1 MNKSLKFGL
10 LSLVLACMFALAA
23 FATATIEYNKE
34 VVNAETG
41 VNKIVVT
48 IKNPRGNFAT
58 FKSTVTFDNSIIIPV
73 SAKTGKDANI
83 AGGTVK
89 TPIIVLS
96 YYDEDTEED
105 ASVDHSPTSPKWVV
119 DGTKATL
126 DIEIA
131 KAGVKIDTTNKMAF
145 EMYYRY
151 ADGKSASDLVESTF
165 VIDYVKYAD
174 LVTGIEAFNSDK
186 DPNTLTIIN
195 NVVESKPDVLTIS
208 VKKDDIV
215 YFQDDSVVKMTEDND
230 KYPLPS
236 KDDGYVVVNTGF
248 TAQKL
253 YKVESGAITE
263 VTSNENGVLATDS
276 ASLRKDSVA
285 TGLRFKSSFATA
297 LKNTVKEYGYLVTV
311 ESAYNALPA
320 DYVLNMD
327 LVIAGKAKKG
337 VAFNKADGT
346 DIYFNVDGAR
356 TIVTAVATN
365 IPLTKD
371 AVTTNIVA
379 RPYYELEDGTIV
391 YGETVKRQAAEVAR
405 KIKAEDAETYAKY
418 KDYIDAIV
426 ALVAEDPTYA
436 IIDLGPLFS

>member
-1 MNKSLKFGL
+1 MKKTLKFI
-10 LSLVLACMFALAA
+10 LVAALVASALAIAA
-23 FATATIEYNKE
+23 FAA
-34 VVNAETG
+34 VDVNYYLDAVDADKGQYDLYININSDLPIGT
-41 VNKIVVT
+41 
-48 IKNPRGNFAT
+48 FAT
-58 FKSTVTFDNSIIIPV
+58 NFTFNNELLMPADENYAPIDISAASTKDDTSIYPAEVKVGKKTYSYALADNTWKTTGNKTQFWLAAYSTDADKFTSTDLNVVSITFK
-73 SAKTGKDANI
+73 
-83 AGGTVK
+83 
-89 TPIIVLS
+89 L
-96 YYDEDTEED
+96 
-105 ASVDHSPTSPKWVV
+105 
-119 DGTKATL
+119 
-126 DIEIA
+126 
-131 KAGVKIDTTNKMAF
+131 
-145 EMYYRY
+145 
-151 ADGKSASDLVESTF
+151 ADGKTLADITASDF
-165 VIDYVKYAD
+165 VIDMIYA
-174 LVTGIEAFNSDK
+174 VNSEGTRYGYNESNATETATFTNK
-186 DPNTLTIIN
+186 
-195 NVVESKPDVLTIS
+195 VVPEPTDLTIS

-215 YFQDDSVVKMTEDND
+215 YFQDDSVVKITEDND

-253 YKVESGAITE
+253 YKVTSGAITE

-327 LVIAGKAKKG
+327 LVTAGKAKKG

-391 YGETVKRQAAEVAR
+391 YGETVKRQAAEVAQ

-426 ALVAEDPTYA
+426 ALVAEDSNYA

>member
-1 MNKSLKFGL
+1 MKKTLKLFL
-10 LSLVLACMFALAA
+10 VMTFIVSALVLSVAA
-23 FATATIEYNKE
+23 AGTPKF
-34 VVNAETG
+34 
-41 VNKIVVT
+41 
-48 IKNPRGNFAT
+48 T
-58 FKSTVTFDNSIIIPV
+58 FSF
-73 SAKTGKDANI
+73 
-83 AGGTVK
+83 
-89 TPIIVLS
+89 
-96 YYDEDTEED
+96 
-105 ASVDHSPTSPKWVV
+105 
-119 DGTKATL
+119 
-126 DIEIA
+126 
-131 KAGVKIDTTNKMAF
+131 
-145 EMYYRY
+145 
-151 ADGKSASDLVESTF
+151 VESTETAGGYDVVVHVSSPGGKVNAVQVVLTF
-165 VIDYVKYAD
+165 NNEILLPADCADYTAVALDKVVDEPVFLAETKVGKKTYTYALPADPTWKTSGNKTTVTVDCYTTDGDKFDAENLD
-174 LVTGIEAFNSDK
+174 LMTISFTCAAGKKVSDLK
-186 DPNTLTIIN
+186 NGDFTVDSLYIADGVNGEFAYNRPGTPNPVPFENTI
-195 NVVESKPDVLTIS
+195 VPPEPEDLTIS

-215 YFQDDSVVKMTEDND
+215 YFQDDSVVKIAEDNG

-236 KDDGYVVVNTGF
+236 KADGYVVVNSGF

-253 YKVESGAITE
+253 YKVTSGAIAE

-327 LVIAGKAKKG
+327 LVTAGKAKKG
-337 VAFNKADGT
+337 IAFNKADGT
-346 DIYFNVDGAR
+346 DIFFDVDGAR
-356 TIVTAVATN
+356 TVVTAVATN

-391 YGETVKRQAAEVAR
+391 YGETVKRQAAEVAQ

>member
-1 MNKSLKFGL
+1 MKKR
-10 LSLVLACMFALAA
+10 LSLILLAFALMVVLAVGASAKVALT
-23 FATATIEYNKE
+23 FNVTATASE
-34 VVNAETG
+34 G
-41 VNKIVVT
+41 VNKVV
-48 IKNPRGNFAT
+48 AT
-58 FKSTVTFDNSIIIPV
+58 MQDDSGDFRALKTTVSFDNEIFVPV
-73 SAKTGKDANI
+73 SKTTGSVANI

-89 TPIIVLS
+89 TPLNAAS
-96 YYDEDTEED
+96 YYDADNEETIT
-105 ASVDHSPTSPKWVV
+105 AAYTPGFPKWTVSGTTVTLEFESYTSTFFPAKNLVV
-119 DGTKATL
+119 
-126 DIEIA
+126 
-131 KAGVKIDTTNKMAF
+131 F
-145 EMYYRY
+145 EMYFKY
-151 ADGKSASDLVESTF
+151 ADGKSAADVKADSF
-165 VIDYVKYAD
+165 VVDYVHYANGSNHYYGEAD
-174 LVTGIEAFNSDK
+174 ASANDIIFSNGIVPK
-186 DPNTLTIIN
+186 D
-195 NVVESKPDVLTIS
+195 LTIS

-215 YFQDDSVVKMTEDND
+215 YFQDDSVVKITEDND

-236 KDDGYVVVNTGF
+236 KTDGYVVVNSGF

-337 VAFNKADGT
+337 IAFNKADGT

-391 YGETVKRQAAEVAR
+391 YGETVKRQAAEVAQ

-426 ALVAEDPTYA
+426 ALVAEDPNYA

>member
-1 MNKSLKFGL
+1 MMKKR
-10 LSLVLACMFALAA
+10 LSLILLAFALMVVLAVGASAKVALT
-23 FATATIEYNKE
+23 FNVTATASE
-34 VVNAETG
+34 G
-41 VNKIVVT
+41 VNKVV
-48 IKNPRGNFAT
+48 AT
-58 FKSTVTFDNSIIIPV
+58 MQDDSGDFRALKTTVSFDNEIFVPV
-73 SAKTGKDANI
+73 SKTTGSVANI

-89 TPIIVLS
+89 TPLNAAS
-96 YYDEDTEED
+96 YYDADNEETIT
-105 ASVDHSPTSPKWVV
+105 AAYTPGFPKWTVSGTTVTLEFESYTSTFFPANNLVV
-119 DGTKATL
+119 
-126 DIEIA
+126 
-131 KAGVKIDTTNKMAF
+131 F
-145 EMYYRY
+145 EMYFKY
-151 ADGKSASDLVESTF
+151 ADGKSAADVKADSF
-165 VIDYVKYAD
+165 VVDYVHYAN
-174 LVTGIEAFNSDK
+174 GSNHYYGEADASANDIVFSNDIVPK
-186 DPNTLTIIN
+186 D
-195 NVVESKPDVLTIS
+195 LTIS

-215 YFQDDSVVKMTEDND
+215 YFQDDSVVKITEDND

-236 KDDGYVVVNTGF
+236 KDDGYVVVNSGF

-253 YKVESGAITE
+253 YKVTSGAITE

-391 YGETVKRQAAEVAR
+391 YGETVKRQAAEVAQ

-426 ALVAEDPTYA
+426 ALVAEDPNYA

>member
-1 MNKSLKFGL
+1 MKKTLKLFL
-10 LSLVLACMFALAA
+10 VMTFIVSALVLSVAA
-23 FATATIEYNKE
+23 AGTPKF
-34 VVNAETG
+34 
-41 VNKIVVT
+41 
-48 IKNPRGNFAT
+48 T
-58 FKSTVTFDNSIIIPV
+58 FS
-73 SAKTGKDANI
+73 
-83 AGGTVK
+83 
-89 TPIIVLS
+89 
-96 YYDEDTEED
+96 
-105 ASVDHSPTSPKWVV
+105 
-119 DGTKATL
+119 
-126 DIEIA
+126 
-131 KAGVKIDTTNKMAF
+131 
-145 EMYYRY
+145 
-151 ADGKSASDLVESTF
+151 LVESTENAGGYDVVVHVSSPGGKVNAVQVVLTF
-165 VIDYVKYAD
+165 NNEILLPADCADYTAVALDKVVDEPVFLAETKVGKKTYTYALPADPTWKTSGNKTSVTVDCYTTDGDKFDAENLD
-174 LVTGIEAFNSDK
+174 LMTISFTCAAGKKVSDLK
-186 DPNTLTIIN
+186 NGDFTVDSLYIADGVNGEFAYNRPGTPNPVLFENTI
-195 NVVESKPDVLTIS
+195 VPPEPEDLTIS

-236 KDDGYVVVNTGF
+236 DKDGYVVVNSGF

-337 VAFNKADGT
+337 IAFNKADGT

-391 YGETVKRQAAEVAR
+391 YGETVKRQAAEVAQ

-426 ALVAEDPTYA
+426 ALVAEDPNYA

>member
-1 MNKSLKFGL
+1 MKKTLKLFL
-10 LSLVLACMFALAA
+10 VMTFIVSALVLSVAA
-23 FATATIEYNKE
+23 AGTPKF
-34 VVNAETG
+34 
-41 VNKIVVT
+41 
-48 IKNPRGNFAT
+48 T
-58 FKSTVTFDNSIIIPV
+58 FS
-73 SAKTGKDANI
+73 
-83 AGGTVK
+83 
-89 TPIIVLS
+89 
-96 YYDEDTEED
+96 
-105 ASVDHSPTSPKWVV
+105 
-119 DGTKATL
+119 
-126 DIEIA
+126 
-131 KAGVKIDTTNKMAF
+131 
-145 EMYYRY
+145 
-151 ADGKSASDLVESTF
+151 LVESTETAGGY
-165 VIDYVKYAD
+165 D
-174 LVTGIEAFNSDK
+174 
-186 DPNTLTIIN
+186 
-195 NVVESKPDVLTIS
+195 VVVHVSSPGGKVNAVQVVLTFNNEILLPADCADYTAVALDKVVDEPVFLAETKVGKKTYTYALPADPTWKTSGNKTTVTVDCYTTDGDKFDAENLDLMTIS
-208 VKKDDIV
+208 FTCAAGKKVSDLKNGDFTVDSLYIADGVNGEFAYNRPGTPNPVSFENTIVPPEPTDLFVKVTAGDII
-215 YFQDDSVVKMTEDND
+215 YFQDDTVATAETTGDYKLPTTEN
-230 KYPLPS
+230 
-236 KDDGYVVVNTGF
+236 GYVVVNSGF

-327 LVIAGKAKKG
+327 LVTAGKAKKG
-337 VAFNKADGT
+337 IAFNKADGT

-356 TIVTAVATN
+356 TVVTAVATN

-391 YGETVKRQAAEVAR
+391 YGETVKRQAAEVAQ

>member
-1 MNKSLKFGL
+1 MKNFVKLIVAA
-10 LSLVLACMFALAA
+10 VLASVLA
-23 FATATIEYNKE
+23 FAASAIATIDYDLVPIDASAGTYKMVATITNK
-34 VVNAETG
+34 G
-41 VNKIVVT
+41 GFFSSFKSDVT
-48 IKNPRGNFAT
+48 IDT
-58 FKSTVTFDNSIIIPV
+58 SVLVPV
-73 SAKTGKDANI
+73 SKTKFTAAPITTNNM
-83 AGGTVK
+83 VK
-89 TPIIVLS
+89 TPIKEMS
-96 YYDEDTEED
+96 YYDEDNEED
-105 ASVDHSPTSPKWVV
+105 ITAAHTPASPTWTVSGTFAKLVV
-119 DGTKATL
+119 EEYVTVKTVPADKLVAY
-126 DIEIA
+126 EIYF
-131 KAGVKIDTTNKMAF
+131 KL
-145 EMYYRY
+145 
-151 ADGKSASDLVESTF
+151 ADGKTLSDLKNDTF

-174 LVTGIEAFNSDK
+174 HTTKEETYNHTTN
-186 DPNTLTIIN
+186 PNTLTVNN
-195 NVVESKPDVLTIS
+195 NVIPPEPTDLF
-208 VKKDDIV
+208 VKVTAGDII
-215 YFQDDSVVKMTEDND
+215 YFQDDTVATAETTGDYKLPTTEN
-230 KYPLPS
+230 
-236 KDDGYVVVNTGF
+236 GYVVVNSGF

-320 DYVLNMD
+320 GYVLNMD
-327 LVIAGKAKKG
+327 LVNAGKAKKG
-337 VAFNKADGT
+337 IAFNKADGT

-391 YGETVKRQAAEVAR
+391 YGETVKRQAAEVAQ

>member
-1 MNKSLKFGL
+1 MKKTLKLFL
-10 LSLVLACMFALAA
+10 VMTFIVSALVLSVAA
-23 FATATIEYNKE
+23 AGTPKF
-34 VVNAETG
+34 
-41 VNKIVVT
+41 
-48 IKNPRGNFAT
+48 T
-58 FKSTVTFDNSIIIPV
+58 FS
-73 SAKTGKDANI
+73 
-83 AGGTVK
+83 
-89 TPIIVLS
+89 
-96 YYDEDTEED
+96 
-105 ASVDHSPTSPKWVV
+105 
-119 DGTKATL
+119 
-126 DIEIA
+126 
-131 KAGVKIDTTNKMAF
+131 
-145 EMYYRY
+145 
-151 ADGKSASDLVESTF
+151 LVESTETAGGYDVVVHVSSPGGKVNAVQVVLTF
-165 VIDYVKYAD
+165 NNEILLPADCADYTAVALDKVVDEPVFLAETKVGKKTYTYALPADPTWKTSGNKTTVTVDCYTTDGDKFDAENLD
-174 LVTGIEAFNSDK
+174 LMTISFTCAAGKKVSDLK
-186 DPNTLTIIN
+186 NGDFTVDSLYIADGVNGEFAYNRPGTPNPVPFENTI
-195 NVVESKPDVLTIS
+195 VPPEPEDLTIS

-215 YFQDDSVVKMTEDND
+215 YFQDDSVVKIAEDNG

-236 KDDGYVVVNTGF
+236 KADGYVVVNSGF

-253 YKVESGAITE
+253 YKVTSGAIAE

-327 LVIAGKAKKG
+327 LVTAGKAKKG
-337 VAFNKADGT
+337 IAFNKADGT
-346 DIYFNVDGAR
+346 DIFFDVDGAR
-356 TIVTAVATN
+356 TVVTAVATN

-391 YGETVKRQAAEVAR
+391 YGETVKRQAAEVAQ

>member
-1 MNKSLKFGL
+1 MKKTLKL
-10 LSLVLACMFALAA
+10 LLVMTFIVSALVLSVAA
-23 FATATIEYNKE
+23 AGTPKF
-34 VVNAETG
+34 
-41 VNKIVVT
+41 
-48 IKNPRGNFAT
+48 T
-58 FKSTVTFDNSIIIPV
+58 FS
-73 SAKTGKDANI
+73 
-83 AGGTVK
+83 
-89 TPIIVLS
+89 
-96 YYDEDTEED
+96 
-105 ASVDHSPTSPKWVV
+105 
-119 DGTKATL
+119 
-126 DIEIA
+126 
-131 KAGVKIDTTNKMAF
+131 
-145 EMYYRY
+145 
-151 ADGKSASDLVESTF
+151 LVESTETAGGYDVVVHVSSPGGKVNAVQVVLTF
-165 VIDYVKYAD
+165 NNEILLPADCADYTAVALDKVVDEPVFLAETKVGKKTYTYALPADPTWKTSGNKTTVTVDCYTTDGDKFDAENLD
-174 LVTGIEAFNSDK
+174 LMTISFTCAAGKKVSDLK
-186 DPNTLTIIN
+186 NGDFTVDSLYIADGVNGEFAYNRPGTPNPVPFENTI
-195 NVVESKPDVLTIS
+195 VPPEPEDLTIS

-215 YFQDDSVVKMTEDND
+215 YFQDDSVVKIAEDNG

-236 KDDGYVVVNTGF
+236 KADGYVVVNSGF

-253 YKVESGAITE
+253 YKVTSGAIAE

-327 LVIAGKAKKG
+327 LVTAGKAKKG
-337 VAFNKADGT
+337 IAFNKADGT
-346 DIYFNVDGAR
+346 DIFFDVDGAR
-356 TIVTAVATN
+356 TVVTAVATN

-391 YGETVKRQAAEVAR
+391 YGETVKRQAAEVAQ

>member
-1 MNKSLKFGL
+1 MKKR
-10 LSLVLACMFALAA
+10 LSLILLAFALMVVLAVGASAKVALT
-23 FATATIEYNKE
+23 FNVTATASE
-34 VVNAETG
+34 G
-41 VNKIVVT
+41 VNKVV
-48 IKNPRGNFAT
+48 AT
-58 FKSTVTFDNSIIIPV
+58 MQDDSGDFRALKTTVSFDNEIFVPV
-73 SAKTGKDANI
+73 SKTTGSVANI

-89 TPIIVLS
+89 TPLNAAS
-96 YYDEDTEED
+96 YYDADNEETIT
-105 ASVDHSPTSPKWVV
+105 AAYTPGFPKWTVSGTTVTLEFESYTSTFFPAKNLVV
-119 DGTKATL
+119 
-126 DIEIA
+126 
-131 KAGVKIDTTNKMAF
+131 F
-145 EMYYRY
+145 EMYFKY
-151 ADGKSASDLVESTF
+151 ADGKSAADVKADSF
-165 VIDYVKYAD
+165 VVDYVHYANGSNHYYGEAD
-174 LVTGIEAFNSDK
+174 ASANDIIFSNGIVPK
-186 DPNTLTIIN
+186 D
-195 NVVESKPDVLTIS
+195 LTIS

-236 KDDGYVVVNTGF
+236 DKDGYVVVNTGF

-320 DYVLNMD
+320 GYVLNMD
-327 LVIAGKAKKG
+327 LVTAGKAKKG

-391 YGETVKRQAAEVAR
+391 YGETVKRQAAEVAQ

>member
-1 MNKSLKFGL
+1 MKNFVKIIVAA
-10 LSLVLACMFALAA
+10 VLASVLA
-23 FATATIEYNKE
+23 FAASAIATIDYDLVPIDESAGTYKMVATITNK
-34 VVNAETG
+34 G
-41 VNKIVVT
+41 GFFSSFKSDVT
-48 IKNPRGNFAT
+48 IDT
-58 FKSTVTFDNSIIIPV
+58 SVLVPV
-73 SAKTGKDANI
+73 SKTKFTAAPITTNNMVQ
-83 AGGTVK
+83 TPVK
-89 TPIIVLS
+89 EMS
-96 YYDEDTEED
+96 YYDEDNEED
-105 ASVDHSPTSPKWVV
+105 ITAAHTPASPTWTVSGSFAKLVV
-119 DGTKATL
+119 EEYVTVKTVPADKLVAY
-126 DIEIA
+126 EIYF
-131 KAGVKIDTTNKMAF
+131 KL
-145 EMYYRY
+145 
-151 ADGKSASDLVESTF
+151 ADGKTLSDIKDDTF

-174 LVTGIEAFNSDK
+174 HTTKEETFNH
-186 DPNTLTIIN
+186 PTNTNTLTVKN
-195 NVVESKPDVLTIS
+195 NVVPEPTELTIS

-215 YFQDDSVVKMTEDND
+215 YFQDDSVVKIAEDND

-236 KDDGYVVVNTGF
+236 DKDGYVVVNTGF

-253 YKVESGAITE
+253 YKVTSGAITE

-327 LVIAGKAKKG
+327 LVTAGKAKKG

-391 YGETVKRQAAEVAR
+391 YGETVKRQAAEVAQ

-426 ALVAEDPTYA
+426 ALVAEDPNYA

>member
-1 MNKSLKFGL
+1 MKKR
-10 LSLVLACMFALAA
+10 LSLILLAFALMVVLAVGASAKVALT
-23 FATATIEYNKE
+23 FNVTATASE
-34 VVNAETG
+34 G
-41 VNKIVVT
+41 VNKVV
-48 IKNPRGNFAT
+48 AT
-58 FKSTVTFDNSIIIPV
+58 MQDDSGDFRALKTTVSFDNEIFVPV
-73 SAKTGKDANI
+73 SKTTGSVANI

-89 TPIIVLS
+89 TPLNAAS
-96 YYDEDTEED
+96 YYDADNEETIT
-105 ASVDHSPTSPKWVV
+105 AAYTPGFPKWTVSGTTVTLEFESYTSTFFPANNLVV
-119 DGTKATL
+119 
-126 DIEIA
+126 
-131 KAGVKIDTTNKMAF
+131 F
-145 EMYYRY
+145 EMYFKY
-151 ADGKSASDLVESTF
+151 ADGKSAADVKADSF
-165 VIDYVKYAD
+165 VVDYVHYAN
-174 LVTGIEAFNSDK
+174 GSNHYYGEADASANDIVFSNDIVPK
-186 DPNTLTIIN
+186 D
-195 NVVESKPDVLTIS
+195 LTIS

-215 YFQDDSVVKMTEDND
+215 YFQDDSVVKITEDND

-253 YKVESGAITE
+253 YKVTSGAITE

-337 VAFNKADGT
+337 IAFNKADGT

-391 YGETVKRQAAEVAR
+391 YGETVKRQAAEVAQ

>member
-1 MNKSLKFGL
+1 MKKTLKLFL
-10 LSLVLACMFALAA
+10 VMTFIVSALVLSVAA
-23 FATATIEYNKE
+23 AGTPKF
-34 VVNAETG
+34 
-41 VNKIVVT
+41 
-48 IKNPRGNFAT
+48 T
-58 FKSTVTFDNSIIIPV
+58 FS
-73 SAKTGKDANI
+73 
-83 AGGTVK
+83 
-89 TPIIVLS
+89 
-96 YYDEDTEED
+96 
-105 ASVDHSPTSPKWVV
+105 
-119 DGTKATL
+119 
-126 DIEIA
+126 
-131 KAGVKIDTTNKMAF
+131 
-145 EMYYRY
+145 
-151 ADGKSASDLVESTF
+151 LVESTETAGGYDVVVHVSSPGGKVNAVQVVLTF
-165 VIDYVKYAD
+165 NNEILLPADCADYTAVALDKVVDEPVFLAETKVGKKTYTYALPADPTWKTSGNKTTVTVDCYTTDGDKFDAENLD
-174 LVTGIEAFNSDK
+174 LMTISFTCAAGKKVSDLK
-186 DPNTLTIIN
+186 NGDFTVDSLYIADGVNGEFAYNRPGTPNPVPFENTI
-195 NVVESKPDVLTIS
+195 VPPEPEDLTIS

-215 YFQDDSVVKMTEDND
+215 YFQDDSVVKIAEDNG

-236 KDDGYVVVNTGF
+236 KADGYVVVNSGF

-253 YKVESGAITE
+253 YKVTSGAITE

-327 LVIAGKAKKG
+327 LVTAGKAKKG

-346 DIYFNVDGAR
+346 DIFFDVDGAR
-356 TIVTAVATN
+356 TVVTAVATN

-391 YGETVKRQAAEVAR
+391 YGETVKRQAAEVAQ

>member
-1 MNKSLKFGL
+1 MKKTLKLFL
-10 LSLVLACMFALAA
+10 VMTFIVSALVLSVAA
-23 FATATIEYNKE
+23 AGTPKF
-34 VVNAETG
+34 
-41 VNKIVVT
+41 
-48 IKNPRGNFAT
+48 T
-58 FKSTVTFDNSIIIPV
+58 FS
-73 SAKTGKDANI
+73 
-83 AGGTVK
+83 
-89 TPIIVLS
+89 
-96 YYDEDTEED
+96 
-105 ASVDHSPTSPKWVV
+105 
-119 DGTKATL
+119 
-126 DIEIA
+126 
-131 KAGVKIDTTNKMAF
+131 
-145 EMYYRY
+145 
-151 ADGKSASDLVESTF
+151 LVESTETAGGYDVVVHVSSPGGKVNAVQVVLTF
-165 VIDYVKYAD
+165 NNEILLPADCADYTAVALDKVVDEPVFLAETKVGKKTYTYALPADPTWKTSGNKTTVTVDCYTTDGDKFDAENLD
-174 LVTGIEAFNSDK
+174 LMTISFTCAAGKKVSDLKNGDFTVDSLYIADGVNGEFAYNRPGTPNPVSFENTIVPPEPK
-186 DPNTLTIIN
+186 D
-195 NVVESKPDVLTIS
+195 LTIS

-215 YFQDDSVVKMTEDND
+215 YFQDDSVAKIAEDNS

-236 KDDGYVVVNTGF
+236 KADGYVVVNSGF

-320 DYVLNMD
+320 GYVLNMD
-327 LVIAGKAKKG
+327 LVNAGKAKKG
-337 VAFNKADGT
+337 IAFNKADGT

-391 YGETVKRQAAEVAR
+391 YGETVKRQAAEVAQ

>member
-131 KAGVKIDTTNKMAF
+131 KAGVKIDTTDKMAF

-151 ADGKSASDLVESTF
+151 ADGKSASDLVEGTF

-174 LVTGIEAFNSDK
+174 LITGIEAFNSDK
-186 DPNTLTIIN
+186 DPNTLAIVN
-195 NVVESKPDVLTIS
+195 KVVESKPNVLTIS

-215 YFQDDSVVKMTEDND
+215 YFQDDSVVKITEDND

-236 KDDGYVVVNTGF
+236 DKDGYVVVNSGF

-253 YKVESGAITE
+253 YKVTSGAITE

-327 LVIAGKAKKG
+327 LVTAGKAKKG

-391 YGETVKRQAAEVAR
+391 YGETVKRQAAEVAQ

-426 ALVAEDPTYA
+426 ALVAEDPNYA

>member
-1 MNKSLKFGL
+1 MKKTLKLFL
-10 LSLVLACMFALAA
+10 VMTFIVSALVLSVAA
-23 FATATIEYNKE
+23 AGTPKF
-34 VVNAETG
+34 
-41 VNKIVVT
+41 
-48 IKNPRGNFAT
+48 T
-58 FKSTVTFDNSIIIPV
+58 FS
-73 SAKTGKDANI
+73 
-83 AGGTVK
+83 
-89 TPIIVLS
+89 
-96 YYDEDTEED
+96 
-105 ASVDHSPTSPKWVV
+105 
-119 DGTKATL
+119 
-126 DIEIA
+126 
-131 KAGVKIDTTNKMAF
+131 
-145 EMYYRY
+145 
-151 ADGKSASDLVESTF
+151 LVESTENAGGYDVVVHVSSPGGKVNAVQVVLTF
-165 VIDYVKYAD
+165 NNEILLPADCADYTAVALDKVVDEPVFLAETKVGKKTYTYALPADPTWKTSGNKTTVTVDCYTTDGDKFDAENLD
-174 LVTGIEAFNSDK
+174 LMTISFTCAAGKKVSDLK
-186 DPNTLTIIN
+186 NGDFTVDSLYIADGVNGEFAYNRPGTPNPVLFENTI
-195 NVVESKPDVLTIS
+195 VPPEPEDLTIS

-215 YFQDDSVVKMTEDND
+215 YFQDDSVVKITEDND

-236 KDDGYVVVNTGF
+236 KTDGYVVVNSGF

-285 TGLRFKSSFATA
+285 TGLRFKSSFATV
-297 LKNTVKEYGYLVTV
+297 LKNSVKEYGYLVTV

-320 DYVLNMD
+320 GYVLNMD
-327 LVIAGKAKKG
+327 LVTAGKAKKG

-391 YGETVKRQAAEVAR
+391 YGETVKRQAAEVAQ

>member
-131 KAGVKIDTTNKMAF
+131 KAGVKIDTTDKMAF

-151 ADGKSASDLVESTF
+151 ADGKSASDLVEGSF

-186 DPNTLTIIN
+186 DPNTLTIVN
-195 NVVESKPDVLTIS
+195 KVVESKPDVLTIS

-215 YFQDDSVVKMTEDND
+215 YFQDDSVVKITEDND

-253 YKVESGAITE
+253 YKVTSGAITE

-337 VAFNKADGT
+337 IAFNKADGT

-391 YGETVKRQAAEVAR
+391 YGETVKRQAAEVAQ

-426 ALVAEDPTYA
+426 ALVAEDPNYA

>member
-1 MNKSLKFGL
+1 MKKTLKF
-10 LSLVLACMFALAA
+10 VLIAALGASALAIAA
-23 FATATIEYNKE
+23 FAAVDVNYYLDE
-34 VVNAETG
+34 VDAAKGQYDLYININSDLPIGT
-41 VNKIVVT
+41 
-48 IKNPRGNFAT
+48 FAT
-58 FKSTVTFDNSIIIPV
+58 NFTFNNELLMPADD
-73 SAKTGKDANI
+73 TY
-83 AGGTVK
+83 
-89 TPIIVLS
+89 TPIDISAASTKDDTSIYPAEVKVGKKTYS
-96 YYDEDTEED
+96 YALADNTWKTTGNKTQFWLAAYSTD
-105 ASVDHSPTSPKWVV
+105 ADKFTSTDLNVV
-119 DGTKATL
+119 SITFKL
-126 DIEIA
+126 
-131 KAGVKIDTTNKMAF
+131 
-145 EMYYRY
+145 
-151 ADGKSASDLVESTF
+151 ADGKTVADITESDF
-165 VIDYVKYAD
+165 VIDMIYA
-174 LVTGIEAFNSDK
+174 VNSEGTRYGYKEPNATETAAFK
-186 DPNTLTIIN
+186 N
-195 NVVESKPDVLTIS
+195 NVVPKSTELTIS

-215 YFQDDSVVKMTEDND
+215 YFQDDSVVKIAEDNG

-236 KDDGYVVVNTGF
+236 KADGYVVVNSGF

-253 YKVESGAITE
+253 YKVTSGAIAE

-327 LVIAGKAKKG
+327 LVTAGKAKKG
-337 VAFNKADGT
+337 IAFNKADGT
-346 DIYFNVDGAR
+346 DIFFDVDGAR
-356 TIVTAVATN
+356 TVVTAVATN

-391 YGETVKRQAAEVAR
+391 YGETVKRQAAEVAQ

>member
-1 MNKSLKFGL
+1 MMKKR
-10 LSLVLACMFALAA
+10 LSLILLAFALMAVLAVGASAKVALT
-23 FATATIEYNKE
+23 FNVTATASE
-34 VVNAETG
+34 G
-41 VNKIVVT
+41 VNKLV
-48 IKNPRGNFAT
+48 AT
-58 FKSTVTFDNSIIIPV
+58 MQDDSGDFRALKTTVSFDNEIFVPV
-73 SAKTGKDANI
+73 SKTTGSVANI

-89 TPIIVLS
+89 TPLNAAS
-96 YYDEDTEED
+96 YYDADNEETIT
-105 ASVDHSPTSPKWVV
+105 AAYTPGFPKWTVSGTTVTLEFESYTSTFFPANNLVV
-119 DGTKATL
+119 
-126 DIEIA
+126 
-131 KAGVKIDTTNKMAF
+131 F
-145 EMYYRY
+145 EMYFKY
-151 ADGKSASDLVESTF
+151 ADGKSAADVKADSF
-165 VIDYVKYAD
+165 VVDYVHYAN
-174 LVTGIEAFNSDK
+174 GSNHYYGEADASANDIIFSNDIVPK
-186 DPNTLTIIN
+186 D
-195 NVVESKPDVLTIS
+195 LTIS

-215 YFQDDSVVKMTEDND
+215 YFQDDSVVKITEDND

-236 KDDGYVVVNTGF
+236 DKDGYVVVNTGF

-253 YKVESGAITE
+253 YKVTSGAITE

-297 LKNTVKEYGYLVTV
+297 LKNSVKEYGYLVTV

-327 LVIAGKAKKG
+327 LVTAGKAKKG

-391 YGETVKRQAAEVAR
+391 YGETVKRQAAEVAQ

-426 ALVAEDPTYA
+426 ALVAEDPNYA

>member
-1 MNKSLKFGL
+1 MKKTLKLFL
-10 LSLVLACMFALAA
+10 VMTFIVSALVLSVAA
-23 FATATIEYNKE
+23 AGTPKF
-34 VVNAETG
+34 
-41 VNKIVVT
+41 
-48 IKNPRGNFAT
+48 T
-58 FKSTVTFDNSIIIPV
+58 FS
-73 SAKTGKDANI
+73 
-83 AGGTVK
+83 
-89 TPIIVLS
+89 
-96 YYDEDTEED
+96 
-105 ASVDHSPTSPKWVV
+105 
-119 DGTKATL
+119 
-126 DIEIA
+126 
-131 KAGVKIDTTNKMAF
+131 
-145 EMYYRY
+145 
-151 ADGKSASDLVESTF
+151 LVESTEVAGGYDVVVHVNSPEGKVNAVQVVLTF
-165 VIDYVKYAD
+165 NNEILLPADCADYTAVALDKVVDEPVFLAETKVGKKTYTYALPADPTWKTSGNKTTVTVDCYTTDGDKFDAENLD
-174 LVTGIEAFNSDK
+174 LMTISFTCAAGKKVSDLK
-186 DPNTLTIIN
+186 NGDFTVDSLYIADGVNGEFAYNRPGTPNPVLFENTI
-195 NVVESKPDVLTIS
+195 VPPEPEDLTIS

-215 YFQDDSVVKMTEDND
+215 YFQDDSVVKITVDND

-236 KDDGYVVVNTGF
+236 DKDGYVVVNSGF

-253 YKVESGAITE
+253 YKVTSGAITE

-327 LVIAGKAKKG
+327 LVTAGKAKKG

-391 YGETVKRQAAEVAR
+391 YGETVKRQAAEVAQ

>member
-1 MNKSLKFGL
+1 MMKKR
-10 LSLVLACMFALAA
+10 LSLILLAFALMVVLAVGASAKVALT
-23 FATATIEYNKE
+23 FNVTATASE
-34 VVNAETG
+34 G
-41 VNKIVVT
+41 VNKVV
-48 IKNPRGNFAT
+48 AT
-58 FKSTVTFDNSIIIPV
+58 MQDDSGDFRALKTTVSFDNEIFVPV
-73 SAKTGKDANI
+73 SKTTGSVANI

-89 TPIIVLS
+89 TPLNAAS
-96 YYDEDTEED
+96 YYDADNEETIT
-105 ASVDHSPTSPKWVV
+105 AAYTPGFPKWTVSGTTVTLEFESYTSTFFPANNLVV
-119 DGTKATL
+119 
-126 DIEIA
+126 
-131 KAGVKIDTTNKMAF
+131 F
-145 EMYYRY
+145 EMYFKY
-151 ADGKSASDLVESTF
+151 ADGKSAADVKADSF
-165 VIDYVKYAD
+165 VVDYVHYAN
-174 LVTGIEAFNSDK
+174 GSNHYYGEADASANDIVFSNDIVPK
-186 DPNTLTIIN
+186 D
-195 NVVESKPDVLTIS
+195 LTIS

-215 YFQDDSVVKMTEDND
+215 YFQDDSVVKITEDND

-253 YKVESGAITE
+253 YKVTSGAITE

-391 YGETVKRQAAEVAR
+391 YGETVKRQAAEVAQ

-426 ALVAEDPTYA
+426 ALVAEDPNYA

>member
-1 MNKSLKFGL
+1 MKKTLKLFL
-10 LSLVLACMFALAA
+10 VMTFIVSALVLSVAA
-23 FATATIEYNKE
+23 AGTPKF
-34 VVNAETG
+34 
-41 VNKIVVT
+41 
-48 IKNPRGNFAT
+48 T
-58 FKSTVTFDNSIIIPV
+58 FS
-73 SAKTGKDANI
+73 
-83 AGGTVK
+83 
-89 TPIIVLS
+89 
-96 YYDEDTEED
+96 
-105 ASVDHSPTSPKWVV
+105 
-119 DGTKATL
+119 
-126 DIEIA
+126 
-131 KAGVKIDTTNKMAF
+131 
-145 EMYYRY
+145 
-151 ADGKSASDLVESTF
+151 LVESTETAGGY
-165 VIDYVKYAD
+165 D
-174 LVTGIEAFNSDK
+174 
-186 DPNTLTIIN
+186 
-195 NVVESKPDVLTIS
+195 VVVHVSSPGGKVNAVQVVLTFNNEILLPADCADYTAVALDKVVDEPVFLAETKVGKKTYTYALPADPTWKTSGNKTTVTVDCYTTDGDKFDAENLDLMTIS
-208 VKKDDIV
+208 FTCAAGKKVSDLKNGDFTVDSLYIADGVNGEFAYNRPGTPNPVSFENTIVPPEPTDLFVKVTAGDII
-215 YFQDDSVVKMTEDND
+215 YFQDDTVATAETTGDYKLPTTEN
-230 KYPLPS
+230 
-236 KDDGYVVVNTGF
+236 GYVVVNSGF

-320 DYVLNMD
+320 GYVLNMD
-327 LVIAGKAKKG
+327 LVNAGKAKKG
-337 VAFNKADGT
+337 IAFNKADGT

-391 YGETVKRQAAEVAR
+391 YGETVKRQAAEVAQ

>member
-1 MNKSLKFGL
+1 MMKKR
-10 LSLVLACMFALAA
+10 LSLILLAFALMVVLAVGASAKVALT
-23 FATATIEYNKE
+23 FNVTATASE
-34 VVNAETG
+34 G
-41 VNKIVVT
+41 VNKVV
-48 IKNPRGNFAT
+48 AT
-58 FKSTVTFDNSIIIPV
+58 MQDDSGDFRALKTTVSFDNEIFVPV
-73 SAKTGKDANI
+73 SKTTGSVANI

-89 TPIIVLS
+89 TPLNAAS
-96 YYDEDTEED
+96 YYDADNEETIT
-105 ASVDHSPTSPKWVV
+105 AAYTPGFPKWTVSGTTVTLEFESYTSTFFPAKNLVV
-119 DGTKATL
+119 
-126 DIEIA
+126 
-131 KAGVKIDTTNKMAF
+131 F
-145 EMYYRY
+145 EMYFKY
-151 ADGKSASDLVESTF
+151 ADGKSAADVKADSF
-165 VIDYVKYAD
+165 VVDYVHYANGSNHYYGEAD
-174 LVTGIEAFNSDK
+174 ASANDIIFSNGIVPK
-186 DPNTLTIIN
+186 D
-195 NVVESKPDVLTIS
+195 LTIS
-208 VKKDDIV
+208 VKKDYIV
-215 YFQDDSVVKMTEDND
+215 YFQDDSVVKITEDND

-236 KDDGYVVVNTGF
+236 KTDGYVVVNSGF

-337 VAFNKADGT
+337 IAFNKADGT

-391 YGETVKRQAAEVAR
+391 YGEPVKRQAAEVAQ

-426 ALVAEDPTYA
+426 ALVAEDPNYA

>member
-1 MNKSLKFGL
+1 MKKTLKLFL
-10 LSLVLACMFALAA
+10 VMTFIVSALVLSVAA
-23 FATATIEYNKE
+23 AGTPKF
-34 VVNAETG
+34 
-41 VNKIVVT
+41 
-48 IKNPRGNFAT
+48 T
-58 FKSTVTFDNSIIIPV
+58 FS
-73 SAKTGKDANI
+73 
-83 AGGTVK
+83 
-89 TPIIVLS
+89 
-96 YYDEDTEED
+96 
-105 ASVDHSPTSPKWVV
+105 
-119 DGTKATL
+119 
-126 DIEIA
+126 
-131 KAGVKIDTTNKMAF
+131 
-145 EMYYRY
+145 
-151 ADGKSASDLVESTF
+151 LVESTEVAGGYDVVVHVNSPEGKVNAVQVVLTF
-165 VIDYVKYAD
+165 NNEILLPADCADYTAVALDKVVDEPVFLAETKVGKKTYTYALPADPTWKTSGNKTTVTVDCYTTDGDKFDAENLD
-174 LVTGIEAFNSDK
+174 LMTISFTCAAGKKVSDLK
-186 DPNTLTIIN
+186 NGDFTVDSLYIADGVNGEFAYNRPGTPNPVPFENTI
-195 NVVESKPDVLTIS
+195 VPPEPEDLTIS

-215 YFQDDSVVKMTEDND
+215 YFQDDSVVKITEDND

-236 KDDGYVVVNTGF
+236 KDDGYVVVNSGF

-253 YKVESGAITE
+253 YKVTSGAITE

-327 LVIAGKAKKG
+327 LVTAGKAKKG

-391 YGETVKRQAAEVAR
+391 YGETVKRQAAEVAQ

-426 ALVAEDPTYA
+426 ALVAEDPNYA

>member
-1 MNKSLKFGL
+1 MKKTLKLFL
-10 LSLVLACMFALAA
+10 VMTFIVSALVLSVAA
-23 FATATIEYNKE
+23 AGTPKF
-34 VVNAETG
+34 
-41 VNKIVVT
+41 
-48 IKNPRGNFAT
+48 T
-58 FKSTVTFDNSIIIPV
+58 FS
-73 SAKTGKDANI
+73 
-83 AGGTVK
+83 
-89 TPIIVLS
+89 
-96 YYDEDTEED
+96 
-105 ASVDHSPTSPKWVV
+105 
-119 DGTKATL
+119 
-126 DIEIA
+126 
-131 KAGVKIDTTNKMAF
+131 
-145 EMYYRY
+145 
-151 ADGKSASDLVESTF
+151 LVESTETAGGYDVVVHVSSPGGKVNAVQVVLTF
-165 VIDYVKYAD
+165 NNEILLPADCADYTAVALDKVVDEPVFLAETKVGKKTYTYALPADPTWKTSGNKTTVTVDCYTTDGDKFDAENLD
-174 LVTGIEAFNSDK
+174 LMTISFTCAAGKKVSDLK
-186 DPNTLTIIN
+186 NGDFTVDSLYIADGVNGEFAYNRPGTPNPVPFENTI
-195 NVVESKPDVLTIS
+195 VPPEPEDLTIS

-215 YFQDDSVVKMTEDND
+215 YFQDDSVVKIAEDNG

-236 KDDGYVVVNTGF
+236 KADGYVVVNSGF

-253 YKVESGAITE
+253 YKVTSGAIAE
-263 VTSNENGVLATDS
+263 VSSNETGVLATDS

-327 LVIAGKAKKG
+327 LVTAGKAKKG
-337 VAFNKADGT
+337 IAFNKADGT
-346 DIYFNVDGAR
+346 DIFFDVDGAR
-356 TIVTAVATN
+356 TVVTAVATN

-391 YGETVKRQAAEVAR
+391 YGETVKRQAAEVAQ

>member
-1 MNKSLKFGL
+1 MKKTLKLFL
-10 LSLVLACMFALAA
+10 VMTFIVSALVLSVAA
-23 FATATIEYNKE
+23 AGTPKF
-34 VVNAETG
+34 
-41 VNKIVVT
+41 
-48 IKNPRGNFAT
+48 T
-58 FKSTVTFDNSIIIPV
+58 FS
-73 SAKTGKDANI
+73 
-83 AGGTVK
+83 
-89 TPIIVLS
+89 
-96 YYDEDTEED
+96 
-105 ASVDHSPTSPKWVV
+105 
-119 DGTKATL
+119 
-126 DIEIA
+126 
-131 KAGVKIDTTNKMAF
+131 
-145 EMYYRY
+145 
-151 ADGKSASDLVESTF
+151 LVESTEVAGGYDVVVHVNSPEGKVNAVQVVLTF
-165 VIDYVKYAD
+165 NNEILLPADCADYTAVALDKVVDEPVFLAETKVGKKTYTYALPADPTWKTSGNKTTVTVDCYTTDGDKFDAENLD
-174 LVTGIEAFNSDK
+174 LMTISFTCAAGKKVSDLK
-186 DPNTLTIIN
+186 NGDFTVDSLYIADGVNGEFAYNRPGTPNPVLFENTI
-195 NVVESKPDVLTIS
+195 VPPEPEDLTIS

-236 KDDGYVVVNTGF
+236 KDDGYVVVNSGF

-253 YKVESGAITE
+253 YKVTSGAITE

-337 VAFNKADGT
+337 IAFNKADGT

-391 YGETVKRQAAEVAR
+391 YGETVKRQAAEVAQ

-426 ALVAEDPTYA
+426 ALVAEDPNYA

>member
-1 MNKSLKFGL
+1 MKKR
-10 LSLVLACMFALAA
+10 LSLILLAFALMAVLAVGASAKVALT
-23 FATATIEYNKE
+23 FNVTATASE
-34 VVNAETG
+34 G
-41 VNKIVVT
+41 VNKVD
-48 IKNPRGNFAT
+48 AT
-58 FKSTVTFDNSIIIPV
+58 MQDDSGDFRALKTTVSFDNEIFVPV
-73 SAKTGKDANI
+73 SKTTGSVANI

-89 TPIIVLS
+89 TPLNAAS
-96 YYDEDTEED
+96 YYDADNEETIT
-105 ASVDHSPTSPKWVV
+105 AAYTPGFPKWTVSGTTVTLEFESYTSTFFPANNLVV
-119 DGTKATL
+119 
-126 DIEIA
+126 
-131 KAGVKIDTTNKMAF
+131 F
-145 EMYYRY
+145 EMYFKY
-151 ADGKSASDLVESTF
+151 ADGKSAADVKADSF
-165 VIDYVKYAD
+165 VVDYVHYAN
-174 LVTGIEAFNSDK
+174 GSNHYYGEADASANDIIFSNDIVPK
-186 DPNTLTIIN
+186 D
-195 NVVESKPDVLTIS
+195 LTIS

-215 YFQDDSVVKMTEDND
+215 YFQDDSVVKITEDND

-236 KDDGYVVVNTGF
+236 KADGYVVVNSGF

-263 VTSNENGVLATDS
+263 VTANENGVLATDS

-337 VAFNKADGT
+337 IAFNKADGT

-391 YGETVKRQAAEVAR
+391 YGETVKRQAAEVAQ

-426 ALVAEDPTYA
+426 ALVAEDPNYA